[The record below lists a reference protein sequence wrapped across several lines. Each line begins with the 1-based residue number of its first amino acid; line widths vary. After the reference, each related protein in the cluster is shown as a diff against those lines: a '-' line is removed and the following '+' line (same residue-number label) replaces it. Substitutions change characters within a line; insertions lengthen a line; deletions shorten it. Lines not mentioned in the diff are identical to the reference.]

1 MSQLVINILD
11 KALKSKGNKLKKT
24 NEYMWWSPF
33 VSHHKPKLQVNI
45 ETGKWHCWVSN
56 QGGHNLFQLLKQ
68 VNANRSLFKEL
79 SDAVGSTYYT
89 SDKKDVKDI
98 VLNLPKE
105 AKPLW
110 NGGDSLQKLHALKF
124 IYERGLTDE
133 DILRYNLH
141 YCLSGVYQN
150 RIIIP
155 SYDDNGLLNYFVGRS
170 FMGDNMKYKNPNVS
184 RDIIPFDWFIAWSQP
199 IILCEGVFDA
209 ISIRTNAIPMLSKKP
224 SKSLL
229 RKVFEKKVK
238 TVYIALDD
246 DAKKDAYRL
255 SEFFKDFGI
264 DSKVVNLPVDKDPN
278 DLGWER
284 ITTLIDST
292 ESASFSDSIQAKL
305 YG

>member
-1 MSQLVINILD
+1 M
-11 KALKSKGNKLKKT
+11 
-24 NEYMWWSPF
+24 
-33 VSHHKPKLQVNI
+33 
-45 ETGKWHCWVSN
+45 
-56 QGGHNLFQLLKQ
+56 
-68 VNANRSLFKEL
+68 
-79 SDAVGSTYYT
+79 
-89 SDKKDVKDI
+89 
-98 VLNLPKE
+98 
-105 AKPLW
+105 
-110 NGGDSLQKLHALKF
+110 
-124 IYERGLTDE
+124 
-133 DILRYNLH
+133 
-141 YCLSGVYQN
+141 YQN